1 MRVMQK
7 KTPASTVTQ
16 LKCGAE
22 HPTIKDV
29 PHDEKAQMGMLPQT
43 RGRNCARVT
52 STRQAKPVLCPPG
65 ISEFRKLYII
75 N

>member
-1 MRVMQK
+1 MQK
-7 KTPASTVTQ
+7 KTPASTVTR
-16 LKCGAE
+16 LKYCAE
-22 HPTIKDV
+22 YPRIKNM
-29 PHDEKAQMGMLPQT
+29 PHDEKAKMGMLPQT

-52 STRQAKPVLCPPG
+52 SARQAKPVLCPPG